1 MWKTNHEIVIHLKT
15 FTNNNNINNIE
26 YTSIFFLV
34 KTKSYITNNQE
45 QHILEIHQH

>member
-1 MWKTNHEIVIHLKT
+1 MWKTNHEIVIHLKN
-15 FTNNNNINNIE
+15 FTNNNNIG

-45 QHILEIHQH
+45 QHTLEIHQH